1 MIYWSQFGPEGAENP
16 EGKGIFMEFL
26 TAVGG
31 WIISVNDEVNAI
43 VWGPFM
49 IALLLGVGVY
59 LTARLGLPQLT
70 RIPQVIRA
78 TFGSLGK
85 GGRQGGGD
93 GTIASDK
100 AGWASIACVVGTGNI
115 TGVATAIA
123 TGGPGALFW
132 MWLSAF
138 FGMAIKF
145 AEIVLGLHFR
155 ELDEQGEYT
164 GGAMYYIQKG
174 LKSPWLSYVFCIL
187 AIFSYMVCGAIV
199 DTNSICLGIEEQW
212 GVAPLI
218 SGVVLLVLTAVV
230 ILGGIQRI
238 GDVCEWLTPLMSVL
252 YICVGLFIILTH
264 AAALPAVFS
273 TILRGAFTPAGAA
286 GGFAGATVMQIMSVG
301 LARGLNSNEAGMGSS
316 PTLNCAAQVDRPEKQ
331 GYWGILEVFLDTIVI
346 CTITGLVILLSGEWT
361 SGADGTVLAMAA
373 FGTLLPGGMGSHFVT
388 FATILFGYSCLI
400 TSSYFCEV
408 CAQFIWGKKS
418 ILPLRLLWLGFILV
432 GAVGG
437 LEFCWDLADTANG
450 MVAIPNLIA
459 LVLLCPTLLKVLRQG
474 KDWKEKRAG

>member
-1 MIYWSQFGPEGAENP
+1 
-16 EGKGIFMEFL
+16 MEFF
-26 TAVGG
+26 TAIGDGIVAAND
-31 WIISVNDEVNAI
+31 IVNEI

-59 LTARLGLPQLT
+59 LTLRLGLPQLT

-85 GGRQGGGD
+85 GNRGKNAD

-138 FGMAIKF
+138 FGMATKF
-145 AEIVLGLHFR
+145 AEIVLGIHYR

-164 GGAMYYIQKG
+164 GGAMYYIYKG
-174 LKSPWLSYVFCIL
+174 LKSKWLSYVFCIL

-199 DTNSICLGIEEQW
+199 DTNSICLGVEEQW
-212 GVAPLI
+212 GIPPII
-218 SGVVLLVLTAVV
+218 SGIVLLLFTAVV
-230 ILGGIQRI
+230 ILGGISRI
-238 GDVCEWLTPLMSVL
+238 GDVCEWLTPIMSVL
-252 YICVGLFIILTH
+252 YICVGLFIILTNFT
-264 AAALPAVFS
+264 ALPAVFS
-273 TILRGAFTPAGAA
+273 SIFKGAFTPAGAA

-331 GYWGILEVFLDTIVI
+331 GYWGILEVFLDTIII
-346 CTITGLVILLSGEWT
+346 CTITGLVILLSGAWT
-361 SGADGTVLAMAA
+361 SGADGTVLAMSA
-373 FGTLLPGGMGSHFVT
+373 FGKMLPGNIGSHFIT

-408 CAQFIWGKKS
+408 CAQFIWGRKS
-418 ILPLRLLWLGFILV
+418 ILPLRIIWLAFIIV

-459 LVLLCPTLLKVLRQG
+459 LVLLCPTLLKVLRRG
-474 KDWKEKRAG
+474 PDWKEKKAG